1 MGSLKP
7 MNTKIVVFFEI
18 EEIFLLVGRVEAS
31 VDGFC
36 CINVVSQCL

>member
-1 MGSLKP
+1 MGSLQP

-18 EEIFLLVGRVEAS
+18 EEIFVLVGRAEAS
-31 VDGFC
+31 VEGFF